1 MSGRTRA
8 RAAVA
13 HGSAPVTVKTS
24 RLPTSP
30 YLLLTLTAFFWAGNW
45 VIARGLQGTM
55 SPIAMAFW
63 RWFAALLLLLPFVG
77 RHLLLERRA
86 IARHWKILLALAV
99 LGVGAFNTLS
109 YTGLRYTTATT
120 GVLLNS
126 VTPIIILAV
135 AHVFLGEKVRGW
147 QAAGVA
153 LSLSGV
159 AVIVAQ
165 GDWRRLAAFTLNPGD
180 VWVLGAVTAWAIYTV
195 MLRWRPR
202 ELSSPAF
209 TGALIAIGVAA
220 IAPLFAWDYAAGAR
234 THWNAHAYAAVAYF
248 AVFPSVLAYFFWN
261 AAVARVGGNRA
272 GIFLHLVPL
281 FGTILSV
288 LFLRESL
295 MWYHYAGA
303 ALIFSGIYAA
313 SRVPHQA

>member
-1 MSGRTRA
+1 MRA
-8 RAAVA
+8 
-13 HGSAPVTVKTS
+13 SAPL
-24 RLPTSP
+24 RPSP
-30 YLLLTLTAFFWAGNW
+30 YLLLTLTALFWAGNW

-63 RWFAALLLLLPFVG
+63 RWFSALVLLLPFVG
-77 RHLLLERRA
+77 RQLVAERRA
-86 IARHWKILLALAV
+86 IARHWKILLVLAL
-99 LGVGAFNTLS
+99 LGVVGFNTLS

-135 AHVFLGEKVRGW
+135 AHVFLGERVRGW

-153 LSLSGV
+153 LSLCGV

-165 GDWRRLAAFTLNPGD
+165 GDWQRLAAFRLNPGD
-180 VWVLGAVTAWAIYTV
+180 LWVLAAVTAWGLYTV

-209 TGALIAIGVAA
+209 TGALIAVGVAG
-220 IAPLFAWDYAAGAR
+220 IAPLFAWDYAVGAR

-295 MWYHYAGA
+295 AWYHYAGA

-313 SRVPHQA
+313 SRTPHRA

>member
-1 MSGRTRA
+1 LSGLTRS
-8 RAAVA
+8 RSGGPSRVA
-13 HGSAPVTVKTS
+13 HP
-24 RLPTSP
+24 SP
-30 YLLLTLTAFFWAGNW
+30 YLLLTLTALFWAGNW
-45 VIARGLQGTM
+45 VIGRALQGVM
-55 SPIAMAFW
+55 SPVAMSFW
-63 RWFAALLLLLPFVG
+63 RWFSALVLLLPFVG
-77 RHLLLERRA
+77 RQLVAERHA
-86 IARHWKILLALAV
+86 IARHWKILLALAL
-99 LGVGAFNTLS
+99 LGVAAFNTLT

-126 VTPIIILAV
+126 VTPIIILAF

-147 QAAGVA
+147 QSAGVA

-180 VWVLGAVTAWAIYTV
+180 VWVLGAVTAWAMYTV

-209 TGALIAIGVAA
+209 TGAVIAIGVAA

-234 THWNAHAYAAVAYF
+234 TDWSAHAYAAVAYF

-295 MWYHYAGA
+295 VWYHYAGA
-303 ALIFSGIYAA
+303 ALIFGGIYAA
-313 SRVPHQA
+313 SRAPHRA

>member
-1 MSGRTRA
+1 LSTTA
-8 RAAVA
+8 RASDALR
-13 HGSAPVTVKTS
+13 P
-24 RLPTSP
+24 SP
-30 YLLLTLTAFFWAGNW
+30 YVLLTLTALFWAGNW

-63 RWFAALLLLLPFVG
+63 RWFSALVLLLPFVG
-77 RHLLLERRA
+77 RQLVAERRA
-86 IARHWKILLALAV
+86 IARHWKILFALAL
-99 LGVGAFNTLS
+99 LGVCAFNTLS

-135 AHVFLGEKVRGW
+135 ARLFLGEKVRGW

-153 LSLSGV
+153 LSLAGV
-159 AVIVAQ
+159 TVIVAQ
-165 GDWRRLAAFTLNPGD
+165 GELQRLAAFTLNPGD
-180 VWVLGAVTAWAIYTV
+180 LWVLGAVTAWALYTV
-195 MLRWRPR
+195 LLRWRPR
-202 ELSSPAF
+202 ELTSPAF
-209 TGALIAIGVAA
+209 TGAVIAIGVAA
-220 IAPLFAWDYAAGAR
+220 IAPLFAWDCAVGAR
-234 THWNAHAYAAVAYF
+234 TNWNAHAYAAVAYF

-261 AAVARVGGNRA
+261 AAVRRVGGNRA

-288 LFLRESL
+288 LFLREGL
-295 MWYHYAGA
+295 VWYHYAGA

-313 SRVPHQA
+313 SRAPHRA